1 MEKNYLK
8 SIDGIML
15 LFLIGVL
22 TLLTWVLYEKDDNLS
37 NKIAQIEKQIDTI
50 ENKDK

>member
-8 SIDGIML
+8 STDGIML

-22 TLLTWVLYEKDDNLS
+22 TLVIWSLSEAVDNLS
-37 NKIAQIEKQIDTI
+37 IKMVQIEKQIDTI
-50 ENKDK
+50 K